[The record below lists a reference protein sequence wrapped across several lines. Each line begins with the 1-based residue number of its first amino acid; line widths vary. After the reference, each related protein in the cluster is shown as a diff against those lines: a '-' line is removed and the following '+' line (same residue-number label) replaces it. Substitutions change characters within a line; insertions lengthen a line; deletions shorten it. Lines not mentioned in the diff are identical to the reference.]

1 MRYNW
6 YVLVLIDF
14 SCVIFVAF
22 TLHYVVLTPFLGV
35 SCFDQWVFL
44 WKIDQTASCL
54 LGVFSLSQRT
64 LLIHVYIL
72 EVLYIYLFLYTP
84 PSPKKNKINKNKN
97 PAEILFTGRFYYF
110 SFSILEISHVCIKSF
125 HHATSQQFPSA
136 VFQHVVGTPSDYFT
150 KTLKRKPHRQW

>member
-1 MRYNW
+1 MLVYHVTVRIKRSDDRNSWQPLLKWTWRDDVMQIWNTHFRTSGENTQILIEMQPFNQNVFDRKMHCYHDELPSEFWNVMRYNW

-54 LGVFSLSQRT
+54 LGVF
-64 LLIHVYIL
+64 
-72 EVLYIYLFLYTP
+72 
-84 PSPKKNKINKNKN
+84 
-97 PAEILFTGRFYYF
+97 
-110 SFSILEISHVCIKSF
+110 
-125 HHATSQQFPSA
+125 
-136 VFQHVVGTPSDYFT
+136 
-150 KTLKRKPHRQW
+150 